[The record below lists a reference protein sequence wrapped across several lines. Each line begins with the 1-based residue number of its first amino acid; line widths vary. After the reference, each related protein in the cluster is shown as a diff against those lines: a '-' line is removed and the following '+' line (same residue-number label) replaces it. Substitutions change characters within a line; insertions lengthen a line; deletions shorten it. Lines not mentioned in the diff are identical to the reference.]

1 MTEAAARE
9 AAAGRRRW
17 VALVTGPLQLISA
30 VEAFHRFDGA
40 GTIHYYARERPAA
53 PLADLC
59 RRAGIGL
66 RWARRGTPAERTIG
80 LLALAAAALAAGR
93 VMLGS
98 LHQRPFLLAAVLARR
113 RLVLLDDGS
122 LTEATT
128 ARRAAGVPARS
139 WLGRRLDARPLVVFS
154 IYSPAMKAGD
164 ELVRN
169 RLAHLRSLYPGPLR
183 PVDEAWV
190 AGQPFVELGM
200 MSRERYRDLVAPFVR
215 RMRGESLEVL
225 YVPHPRESEAAAAE
239 ACGDLGVPQRRL
251 DGPIELEVLASG
263 RAPRAVFSISSTLL
277 DTLPLLREESLPA
290 LTLWSAPVDAA
301 ALGTTPPSLLGRL
314 RALQARGDLRVA

>member
-1 MTEAAARE
+1 MKDRPDASS
-9 AAAGRRRW
+9 GRRRW

-30 VEAFHRFDGA
+30 VEAFDAFAGV
-40 GTIHYYARERPAA
+40 GTIHFYSRDRPAA
-53 PLADLC
+53 PLEDLC

-66 RWARRGTPAERTIG
+66 RWARRGTPGERAG
-80 LLALAAAALAAGR
+80 SLLALAAAALAAGR

-98 LHQRPFLLAAVLARR
+98 LHQRPFLLAAALARR

-122 LTEATT
+122 LTETTT

-139 WLGRRLDARPLVVFS
+139 WLGRRIDARPLVVFS

-169 RLAHLRSLYPGPLR
+169 RLTHLRSLYDGPLR

-200 MSRERYRDLVAPFVR
+200 MSRERYRDLVLPFVR
-215 RMRGESLEVL
+215 RMRGEGLAVV
-225 YVPHPRESEAAAAE
+225 YVPHPRESEAAAAG
-239 ACGDLGVPQRRL
+239 ACRDLGVPQRRL
-251 DGPIELEVLASG
+251 EGPIELEVLAG
-263 RAPRAVFSISSTLL
+263 GLAPRAVFSISSSLL

-290 LTLWSAPVDAA
+290 LALWSAPVDAA
-301 ALGTTPPSLLGRL
+301 ALDDSPPSLLGRL